1 MQNWKY
7 LKIAKLEIY
16 NEMGHKILGVGANI
30 HFSTFVQEK
39 SGIGDNRLRKNQ
51 LFAFLPLAGYRAALN
66 KASCP

>member
-30 HFSTFVQEK
+30 HFTTFVQEK

-51 LFAFLPLAGYRAALN
+51 LFTFLPFSLH
-66 KASCP
+66 KATNMAPYL

>member
-30 HFSTFVQEK
+30 HFTTFVQEK

-51 LFAFLPLAGYRAALN
+51 LFTFLPFSLH
-66 KASCP
+66 KATNIAPYL